1 MGTNLQE
8 SSADWFK
15 LTNEI
20 LNIKGNIILC
30 EVSVL
35 QKLHVVDDSLIPRAF
50 DLSDMGQAQGAND
63 PPLPPSDIRKERCP
77 RYEVRFMAKC

>member
-1 MGTNLQE
+1 MP
-8 SSADWFK
+8 
-15 LTNEI
+15 
-20 LNIKGNIILC
+20 
-30 EVSVL
+30 VL
-35 QKLHVVDDSLIPRAF
+35 QKLNVVDDSLIPRAF

>member
-1 MGTNLQE
+1 MGANLQE

-30 EVSVL
+30 DVPVL
-35 QKLHVVDDSLIPRAF
+35 
-50 DLSDMGQAQGAND
+50 
-63 PPLPPSDIRKERCP
+63 
-77 RYEVRFMAKC
+77 

>member
-1 MGTNLQE
+1 MGTDLQE

-30 EVSVL
+30 DVPVL
-35 QKLHVVDDSLIPRAF
+35 
-50 DLSDMGQAQGAND
+50 
-63 PPLPPSDIRKERCP
+63 
-77 RYEVRFMAKC
+77 